1 MDTARWTSRACY
13 QIWVAGHLSG
23 RRWSRW
29 FGGLEVVPEAD
40 GTTKLRGV
48 VEDQAALHGL
58 LHRIRDL
65 GLVLIAVERM

>member
-1 MDTARWTSRACY
+1 
-13 QIWVAGHLSG
+13 
-23 RRWSRW
+23 
-29 FGGLEVVPEAD
+29 VPEAD